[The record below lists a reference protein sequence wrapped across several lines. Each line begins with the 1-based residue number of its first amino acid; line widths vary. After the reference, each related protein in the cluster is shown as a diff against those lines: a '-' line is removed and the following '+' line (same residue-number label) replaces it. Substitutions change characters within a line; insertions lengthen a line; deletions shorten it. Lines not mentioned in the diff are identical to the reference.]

1 MRTRDITH
9 FRQSLNAIWHNQ
21 LFIFYMAIFPTKH
34 QKMRFLLFLITRVF
48 SEEDCLLCQILD
60 DNPLKLAPSQ
70 AQIDQLLLHH
80 VLVKMA
86 QIEETQRQLIEKN
99 AILDKISSLVQVV
112 IKSTGKFEQLEK
124 RVNELESS
132 VTSQGT

>member
-1 MRTRDITH
+1 MRQKNPSSGNTQLNSICLAGYEKTTKKSLLVSIETIGPRQVKYILTR
-9 FRQSLNAIWHNQ
+9 R
-21 LFIFYMAIFPTKH
+21 K
-34 QKMRFLLFLITRVF
+34 
-48 SEEDCLLCQILD
+48 
-60 DNPLKLAPSQ
+60 
-70 AQIDQLLLHH
+70 LLLHH

-132 VTSQGT
+132 VTSQGEVLADFLKTLQSMFT

>member
-1 MRTRDITH
+1 
-9 FRQSLNAIWHNQ
+9 
-21 LFIFYMAIFPTKH
+21 
-34 QKMRFLLFLITRVF
+34 MRFLLFLITRVF